1 VGRKKL
7 TKIILRIIGF
17 YLILCAWQT
26 DPCYATTIIGE
37 GIEFS
42 PASAMPGDVITLLV
56 RYRIE
61 GDPADVVMSWTMV
74 TVPAN
79 VSTPPPPNI
88 ILGRLGPGNHSF
100 KIPYAVPNP
109 PPLRVCFDI
118 KWGTQS
124 IITGAC
130 LEGGLRAAG
139 GGKGLRASSA
149 PLAPLTPG
157 GRPDLVVENLTVEN
171 RCPGFRIQAR
181 NYPIGRGT
189 ARTEV
194 GFDVANMGETVAVN
208 AEWKVVI
215 QYDFVEGREGENRYR
230 GDPIDVDFVARTA
243 IVTGSIASLE
253 PRQRIRVRRTLAMLA
268 DRTYTC
274 GLPIYRIE
282 ATADPANR
290 LGDSTRENNQM
301 YLGGPSR

>member
-1 VGRKKL
+1 M
-7 TKIILRIIGF
+7 TKIVFRIIGLW
-17 YLILCAWQT
+17 LIICAWQAG
-26 DPCYATTIIGE
+26 PCYATTIIGE

-42 PASAMPGDVITLLV
+42 PVSAVPGDAVTLLV

-61 GDPADVVMSWTMV
+61 GDPTDVVMSWSMT
-74 TVPAN
+74 TVPAS
-79 VSTPPPPNI
+79 VSPPPPSI
-88 ILGRLGPGNHSF
+88 VLGRLSPGNHSF
-100 KIPYAVPNP
+100 KISYTVPNP
-109 PPLRVCFDI
+109 PPHRVCFDI

-139 GGKGLRASSA
+139 GGKGLRVSSA

-157 GRPDLVVENLTVEN
+157 GRPDLFVENLTVEN
-171 RCPGFRIQAR
+171 RCPGFRIQSR
-181 NYPIGRGT
+181 NYPLGRGT
-189 ARTEV
+189 AQTEV
-194 GFDVANMGETVAVN
+194 GFDVGNMGETAAVN
-208 AEWKVVI
+208 VEWKVVV
-215 QYDFVEGREGENRYR
+215 QYDFVEGRDGENRYR

-243 IVTGSIASLE
+243 IVTGTIARLE
-253 PRQRIRVRRTLAMLA
+253 PRQRIRVRRRLAMLT

-290 LGDSTRENNQM
+290 VGDSTRRNNQM